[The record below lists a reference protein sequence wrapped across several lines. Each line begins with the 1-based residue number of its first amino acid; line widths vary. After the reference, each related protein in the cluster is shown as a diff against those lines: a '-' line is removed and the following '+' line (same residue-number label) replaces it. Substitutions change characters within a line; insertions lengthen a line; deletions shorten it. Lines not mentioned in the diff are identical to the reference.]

1 MLVKTQ
7 IQRILSGWAMVLPAL
22 AFYAVFSLYPIIGG
36 IALSF
41 YRWDGAGPKTFVGFR
56 NYLYALRDG
65 IVSVAFWNNTMYT
78 LGILL
83 GGVFIGLLLAVTL
96 TRGFRGRNVY
106 KTTFFVPR
114 ILTQVVV
121 AMVWGWIFNPFFGPL
136 QFIGKN
142 LGVPL
147 FTRGWLG
154 DPQLALPA
162 LMIAGSWTYFGFCMV
177 IFLAGLAN
185 VDLTLFD
192 AAKIDGANNWQIFFF
207 VTVPQL
213 RPIITMVVL
222 YTIIDSFKVFD
233 LVYLLTKGGP
243 GNATQIVST
252 YIYQKAFSEAQVG
265 YGASIAVILTAFLV
279 VLSAGYIKIRE
290 RGEA

>member
-1 MLVKTQ
+1 
-7 IQRILSGWAMVLPAL
+7 MVIPAL
-22 AFYAVFSLYPIIGG
+22 IFYAVFSIYPIIGG

-41 YRWDGAGPKTFVGFR
+41 YRWDGAGPKVSAGFG
-56 NYLYALRDG
+56 NYLFAFRDR
-65 IVSVAFWNNTMYT
+65 IVAKAFWNNTLYT

-83 GGVFIGLLLAVTL
+83 GGVFIGLLLAVSL
-96 TRGFRGRNVY
+96 TRNFRGRNVY

-121 AMVWGWIFNPFFGPL
+121 AMVWSWIFNPFFGPL
-136 QFIGKN
+136 QFIGKV
-142 LGVPL
+142 LRIPL
-147 FTRGWLG
+147 FTKGWLG
-154 DPQLALPA
+154 NPQLALPA
-162 LMIAGSWTYFGFCMV
+162 LIFAGSWTYFGFCMV

-185 VDLTLFD
+185 IDLTLFD
-192 AAKIDGANNWQIFFF
+192 AAKIDGANNWQIFFSI
-207 VTVPQL
+207 TIPQL

-252 YIYQKAFSEAQVG
+252 YVYQKAFSEAQVG
-265 YGASIAVILTAFLV
+265 YGASIAVILTVFLV
-279 VLSAGYIKIRE
+279 VLSAGYIKI
-290 RGEA
+290 GEKGEI

>member
-1 MLVKTQ
+1 
-7 IQRILSGWAMVLPAL
+7 MVLPAL

-41 YRWDGAGPKTFVGFR
+41 YRWDGAGSKTFVGFG
-56 NYLYALRDG
+56 NYLYALRDA
-65 IVSVAFWNNTMYT
+65 IVSVAFWNNAMYT

-106 KTTFFVPR
+106 KTIFFVPR

-121 AMVWGWIFNPFFGPL
+121 AMVWSWIFNPFFGPL

-142 LGVPL
+142 LGVSL

-207 VTVPQL
+207 VTIPQL
-213 RPIITMVVL
+213 RPIITMVIL

-265 YGASIAVILTAFLV
+265 YGASIAVVLTVFLV

-290 RGEA
+290 RGGA